1 MPRAFTPSERAE
13 IKERLIDVA
22 EEHFARFGYRRAN
35 VGEIASAAGISKGTL
50 YLFYEAKAELF
61 ATMALRLEA
70 RMREALLQEMDRP
83 FWSAV
88 ERLEA
93 FFRAMLEALV
103 DHPVLWIVVD
113 PDEAVALFRDLSPE
127 TSEHLMNEDLSF
139 FGSLLDEWREKGWVR
154 SIDPG
159 VFTGLVRALYAV
171 SLHRDLVGEQE
182 YSVVV
187 DLLVA
192 SLAERLAPD

>member
-1 MPRAFTPSERAE
+1 
-13 IKERLIDVA
+13 
-22 EEHFARFGYRRAN
+22 
-35 VGEIASAAGISKGTL
+35 
-50 YLFYEAKAELF
+50 
-61 ATMALRLEA
+61 
-70 RMREALLQEMDRP
+70 
-83 FWSAV
+83 
-88 ERLEA
+88 
-93 FFRAMLEALV
+93 
-103 DHPVLWIVVD
+103 
-113 PDEAVALFRDLSPE
+113 
-127 TSEHLMNEDLSF
+127 MNEDLSF